1 MNMFT
6 KVKKINRDPIP
17 TPALPLKGREVL
29 DPALAPRPL
38 KGREVLD
45 PALAPRPL
53 KGREVSNGNMDK
65 WVAGAGPL

>member
-17 TPALPLKGREVL
+17 TPRPLKGREVL